1 MKVRSEDLSKV
12 RFPEGR
18 RGYDADKV
26 DAVLSGVIETLQ
38 EYEAADEALHR
49 TFVEA
54 QRIKDEMVAEA
65 SVEADQVRSEAD
77 KAKAEKQI
85 EAENIVAAAAEDAA
99 KQRSSTEENVAK
111 AKAEIDRRL
120 VEAEGLAAEKVKAAE
135 RDAASV
141 RTEAAKDSDTMKTEA
156 KAEAGAILSEAK
168 KESTDMLTAAKAEHA
183 ELSKKVPQ
191 LRTAVSDIRGRL
203 IELANS
209 AQNELG
215 VVDGMIDLAS
225 NEAVPAIVKGAPKD
239 DPKPKAEATPPKEA
253 PKAQPNAKASE
264 PESKPSNKPKADE
277 SPAKKIFAQVPEEAA
292 AAATKAAD
300 ATGADETVFDT
311 TSLKSLAS
319 DLDDAVP
326 GDESKESF
334 YGSGLR
340 RRLTEGTK
348 TKKQR

>member
-12 RFPEGR
+12 RFPEGK

-26 DAVLSGVIETLQ
+26 DAVLSGVIGTLQ

-54 QRIKDEMVAEA
+54 QRIKDEMIAEA
-65 SVEADQVRSEAD
+65 KVEADQVRAESE
-77 KAKAEKQI
+77 KAMAAKQI
-85 EAENIVAAAAEDAA
+85 EAENIVAAAADDAA
-99 KQRSSTEENVAK
+99 KQRASTEENVAK
-111 AKAEIDRRL
+111 AKAEIDRRI

-135 RDAASV
+135 RDATSV
-141 RTEAAKDSDTMKTEA
+141 RAEAAKDSDTL
-156 KAEAGAILSEAK
+156 KAEAMAEANATISAAK
-168 KESTDMLTAAKAEHA
+168 KESTDMLTVAKAEHA

-191 LRTAVSDIRGRL
+191 LRTAVSDIRARL
-203 IELANS
+203 IELAES
-209 AQNELG
+209 TQNELG

-225 NEAVPAIVKGAPKD
+225 NEAVPAIVKGAAKD
-239 DPKPKAEATPPKEA
+239 DPKPEAEATPPKEA
-253 PKAQPNAKASE
+253 PNAEVKASE
-264 PESKPSNKPKADE
+264 PESKAPTKPKADE
-277 SPAKKIFAQVPEEAA
+277 SPAKKIFAEVPEKAA
-292 AAATKAAD
+292 APATQAVD
-300 ATGADETVFDT
+300 AKGLDESVFDT
-311 TSLKSLAS
+311 TSLKALAS

-326 GDESKESF
+326 GDESKETF